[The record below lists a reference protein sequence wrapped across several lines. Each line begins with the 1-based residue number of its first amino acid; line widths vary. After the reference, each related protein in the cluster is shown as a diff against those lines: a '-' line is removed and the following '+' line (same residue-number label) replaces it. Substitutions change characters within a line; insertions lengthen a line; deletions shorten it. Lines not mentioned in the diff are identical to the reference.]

1 MKNFIYEI
9 ITTPKNTSI
18 ILNKISGKAV
28 QVKSFYNC
36 TFKVSGSPTV
46 KLITRVKETYYR

>member
-9 ITTPKNTSI
+9 IATPKNTSI
-18 ILNKISGKAV
+18 IFNKISGKAV

-36 TFKVSGSPTV
+36 TFKVSGSPKV
-46 KLITRVKETYYR
+46 KLITSIKETYYR